1 MAAMHRVK
9 RKPQRPNR
17 WRRFSRKT
25 DFGEHEETQSRRARK
40 IFFLPKTETQS
51 PRNALSAGIDR
62 PRDVGSVSIVECASN
77 ENTCGTA
84 ASCKLTIAGVAFSRA
99 SRVVARKHRGA
110 ADQPAS
116 RVRASACQHF
126 LKWDAVF
133 YHVLVYSGCSAFR
146 FPSARSNKAISL
158 HQEGNMAKKAKKA
171 KKAKSAV
178 KKTAKKTRKVAKKKK

>member
-1 MAAMHRVK
+1 MTVMHHAK
-9 RKPQRPNR
+9 RKPQLPNR
-17 WRRFSRKT
+17 RRRFSRKT
-25 DFGEHEETQSRRARK
+25 GFGEHEETQSRRARK
-40 IFFLPKTETQS
+40 IFFLPKAKTQS
-51 PRNALSAGIDR
+51 PRNMPSAGFGA
-62 PRDVGSVSIVECASN
+62 PRDVGSVSIAECAVN

-84 ASCKLTIAGVAFSRA
+84 VSCELTIACVAFSRA
-99 SRVVARKHRGA
+99 ARIVARKHCAA

-116 RVRASACQHF
+116 HVLASACQHF
-126 LKWDAVF
+126 LKRDAVF
-133 YHVLVYSGCSAFR
+133 YHALVYSGCSAFR